1 MYRLRQTDL
10 RLRWPPCRG
19 VHPLHTFTRWPL
31 RTACKWCSC
40 RQRTAYAYAANYTQ
54 SLLAFKS
61 ATWTQHP
68 AQYAGARRSSDQHQV
83 KGDLAAEPKLFVVCL
98 VYGKWSRGPDSRIC
112 VAYVFCFD
120 ALICERVNTA
130 AECACALRALRSRD
144 QRAEQRDM
152 SSHNVSGSKHV
163 HCTDRTQT
171 YMATDFVF
179 CCSMSTD
186 HQ

>member
-1 MYRLRQTDL
+1 M
-10 RLRWPPCRG
+10 
-19 VHPLHTFTRWPL
+19 
-31 RTACKWCSC
+31 KE
-40 RQRTAYAYAANYTQ
+40 
-54 SLLAFKS
+54 
-61 ATWTQHP
+61 
-68 AQYAGARRSSDQHQV
+68 
-83 KGDLAAEPKLFVVCL
+83 DLAAEPKLFVVSL
-98 VYGKWSRGPDSRIC
+98 VYSKWSRGPDSRIC

-130 AECACALRALRSRD
+130 VECACALRALRLRERD

-152 SSHNVSGSKHV
+152 SSHHVSGSEHV

-186 HQ
+186 RQ